1 MTGLSRFLT
10 GTLVLLVVLCTPAD
24 FFALGSNAGQKDTSK
39 IPEAAYF
46 LSEYVAIPSISGN
59 ENEAAYFLA
68 RKCEEAGLIVHFITD
83 NPGSVNFSASIYP
96 LSSGKPNIIFQNH
109 IDVVPAGDSTLWRFP
124 PFEGRIAEGRV
135 WGRGALDNK
144 GLAVVQFYAIKS
156 IMDMAKERELP
167 YNVTLLCVSG
177 EETSSSTGAAIVAK
191 NFKEV
196 FNPSVMI
203 GEGGSGMKNL
213 SLTQKKMK
221 IFGIS
226 IAEKEHLWLKLVWRA
241 ENAGHTSITEENNI
255 TMMFVNG
262 LNRLVNTRMTIT
274 ITPETELMMQALGK
288 EVGGVA
294 GKVMRKP
301 HGKIFKRFV
310 AKYSLDNPELNDFF
324 TNKITLSGVSSSSG
338 SINQNSSEIAAY
350 LDCRLLPGVTADDMI
365 NFICGIVNDPEMSV
379 EIISYGKGSG
389 KGTIPEYYFEKLSL
403 ALKHEFKGTAV
414 IPMLFPASADNVYF
428 RREGVPV
435 YGLNPF
441 MVDNEQ
447 INAIHNYNEFIDIE
461 DLDRGIK
468 VYTFFLK
475 DLLNQA
481 HSF

>member
-1 MTGLSRFLT
+1 MTKT
-10 GTLVLLVVLCTPAD
+10 GNFIIRTIVLLAVLYTPAEL
-24 FFALGSNAGQKDTSK
+24 FAFKDQSEPSDTVK
-39 IPEAAYF
+39 IHEAALF
-46 LSEYVAIPSISGN
+46 LSEYVSIPSISGN
-59 ENEAAYFLA
+59 ENEAAYFFA
-68 RKCEEAGLIVHFITD
+68 KKCEEAGLHVHFLTD
-83 NPGSVNFSASIYP
+83 EPGSVNFAASLYP

-109 IDVVPAGDSTLWRFP
+109 IDVVPAGDSNLWKYP

-144 GLAVVQFYAIKS
+144 GLAVVQFFSIKS
-156 IMDMAKERELP
+156 ILDMAKEQELP
-167 YNVTLLCVSG
+167 YNVTMLSVSG
-177 EETSSSTGAAIVAK
+177 EETSGSTGAAIVAK

-196 FNPSVMI
+196 FNPAVVV
-203 GEGGSGMKNL
+203 GEGGSGMENL

-226 IAEKEHLWLKLVWRA
+226 IAEKEHLWLKLVWKA

-262 LNRLVNTRMTIT
+262 LNRLVNTRMPII
-274 ITPETELMMQALGK
+274 ITPEAELMMQALGK

-301 HGKIFKRFV
+301 QGRIFKRFIT
-310 AKYSLDNPELNDFF
+310 KYSHDNPELNDFF
-324 TNKITLSGVSSSSG
+324 TNKITLSGVSSNSG
-338 SINQNSSEIAAY
+338 SINQNSSEITAY
-350 LDCRLLPGVTADDMI
+350 LDCRLLPGVTSHDMI
-365 NFICGIVNDPEMSV
+365 NFICNIVNDPEMSV
-379 EIISYGKGSG
+379 EVISYGKGSG
-389 KGTIPEYYFEKLSL
+389 KGTTPEFYFEKLSQ
-403 ALKHEFKGTAV
+403 ALKQEFKGAAV

-441 MVDNEQ
+441 MVDYEQ

-468 VYTFFLK
+468 VYSLFLK
-475 DLLNQA
+475 DLLTNPKKD
-481 HSF
+481 